1 MHYLRFIFGITFI
14 AILIFVLYLK
24 NQPDR
29 YRVSRSIYTT
39 IPAPTLYNYLYDFEN
54 WHEWNP
60 WILEDPEMKL
70 SFNQNNSSQ
79 PEYHWE
85 GKDRNGSM
93 KILAAK
99 APFKIE
105 QQMTFEGL
113 PSSNVRWNIKKNSD
127 SLQWTMEG
135 KMIFP
140 MKVFTLQMG
149 SMETIIGPYYK
160 KGLRAID
167 SILTIKLNKHRFEY
181 KDTVVLQK
189 QFYLSRSFESGKTAF
204 DSLIKISSKE
214 LYEFAESEN
223 LNITGDLFTLTPQSE
238 FKTSTWSV
246 GLPIESYFKTDHPT
260 IKCRYSK
267 ERMALKG
274 LHLGPLKNIGLSWE
288 IMTGKINLINP
299 RLQYYPMTIYKVDEK
314 SNPDP
319 LAWETELLLPYQ

>member
-1 MHYLRFIFGITFI
+1 
-14 AILIFVLYLK
+14 
-24 NQPDR
+24 
-29 YRVSRSIYTT
+29 
-39 IPAPTLYNYLYDFEN
+39 
-54 WHEWNP
+54 
-60 WILEDPEMKL
+60 
-70 SFNQNNSSQ
+70 
-79 PEYHWE
+79 
-85 GKDRNGSM
+85 M

-113 PSSNVRWNIKKNSD
+113 PYSNVRWNIKKNSD

-167 SILTIKLNKHRFEY
+167 SILTTKLNKHRFEY

-189 QFYLSRSFESGKTAF
+189 QFYLSRSFESDKTAS
-204 DSLIKISSKE
+204 DSLIKIGSKE

-223 LNITGDLFTLTPQSE
+223 LNIAGDLFTLTPQSE

-246 GLPIESYFKTDHPT
+246 GLPIESYFKTDHPA
-260 IKCRYSK
+260 IKCR
-267 ERMALKG
+267 
-274 LHLGPLKNIGLSWE
+274 
-288 IMTGKINLINP
+288 
-299 RLQYYPMTIYKVDEK
+299 
-314 SNPDP
+314 
-319 LAWETELLLPYQ
+319 